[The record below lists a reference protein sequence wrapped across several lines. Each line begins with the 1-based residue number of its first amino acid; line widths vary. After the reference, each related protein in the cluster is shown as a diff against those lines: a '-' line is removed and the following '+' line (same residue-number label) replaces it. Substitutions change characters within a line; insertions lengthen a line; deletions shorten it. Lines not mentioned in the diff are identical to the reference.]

1 MCFTQKYHMIK
12 LFNYFFI
19 IGGVLFVC
27 SPHLGWKQRK
37 YLDGDIVELTIRVAA
52 FFLLIAATA
61 FFVATE
67 FAIVK
72 VRSTRIDQ
80 LVAEGNKKAI
90 KAKKVISNLDEYL
103 SACQLGITITALGLG
118 WLGEP
123 TFEIIL
129 HPIFDALGWTN
140 SVEILGFEASLSTL
154 LSFVIAFSLV
164 TFIHVVVGE
173 LSPKTLAIQKA
184 EQVTLNM
191 SGPIIAFHT
200 VMYVPIRILN
210 GAARGLTGLFGLKM
224 MSESEVAHSEEELR
238 MLLTDSHKGGEIN
251 DSEYEYVN
259 SIFEFSDR
267 IAKEIMVPRT
277 EISSIE
283 KDFTLR
289 DVFEVMGVEQYTRYP
304 ITDGDKDH
312 VIGLVNMKHLLT
324 AYIKDPENG
333 DKLVTEY
340 MQPVIRVIET
350 MPISDLLL
358 KIQKERIH
366 MAILMDEYG
375 GTSGLVTIED
385 IIEEIVGD
393 IQDEFDNDEVPEVQE
408 IKEDHYIIDAKM
420 LLQEVNDL
428 LGTHIEDEDIDTIG
442 GWFMTQHFDA
452 VVGDKVYADG
462 HEFKINEVEGH
473 HILFIEIK
481 KLPEEETTKIEEQ

>member
-1 MCFTQKYHMIK
+1 MD
-12 LFNYFFI
+12 
-19 IGGVLFVC
+19 V
-27 SPHLGWKQRK
+27 
-37 YLDGDIVELTIRVAA
+37 DIVELTIKLGA
-52 FFLLIAATA
+52 FALLIAATA

-72 VRSTRIDQ
+72 VRTTRIDQ

-123 TFEIIL
+123 TFELIL
-129 HPIFDALGWTN
+129 HPL
-140 SVEILGFEASLSTL
+140 FEMIGLEGQITSL
-154 LSFVIAFSLV
+154 LSFFIAFALV
-164 TFIHVVVGE
+164 TFLHVVVGE

-184 EQVTLNM
+184 EAVTL
-191 SGPIIAFHT
+191 SLAGPLILFHNI
-200 VMYVPIRILN
+200 MYPFIRALN
-210 GAARGLTGLFGLKM
+210 GSARALTGLFGLKM
-224 MSESEVAHSEEELR
+224 VSESEEAHSEEELR
-238 MLLTDSHKGGEIN
+238 MILSDSLKGGEIN
-251 DSEYEYVN
+251 HSEYEYVN

-283 KDFTLR
+283 KDLTLR
-289 DVFEVMGVEQYTRYP
+289 QVFEVMGVEQYTRYP

-324 AYIKDPENG
+324 AYIKDPANG
-333 DKLVTEY
+333 DKCVVEY

-350 MPISDLLL
+350 IPISDLLL

-393 IQDEFDNDEVPEVQE
+393 IQDEFDEDEIPEVQE
-408 IKEDHYIIDAKM
+408 ITEGQHYILDAKM
-420 LLQEVNDL
+420 LLAEVNDI
-428 LGTHIEDEDIDTIG
+428 LGTTIEDEDIDTIG

-452 VVGDKVYADG
+452 VEGDSITAHGY
-462 HEFKINEVEGH
+462 EFKIKELDGH
-473 HILFIEIK
+473 HILYLEV
-481 KLPEEETTKIEEQ
+481 TKIPNTTTEENIEE

>member
-1 MCFTQKYHMIK
+1 MD
-12 LFNYFFI
+12 
-19 IGGVLFVC
+19 V
-27 SPHLGWKQRK
+27 
-37 YLDGDIVELTIRVAA
+37 DIVELTIKLGA
-52 FFLLIAATA
+52 FALLIAATA

-72 VRSTRIDQ
+72 VRTTRIDQ

-123 TFEIIL
+123 TFELIL
-129 HPIFDALGWTN
+129 HPLFDMIGLEGQVT
-140 SVEILGFEASLSTL
+140 SL
-154 LSFVIAFSLV
+154 LSFIIAFALV
-164 TFIHVVVGE
+164 TFLHVVVGE

-184 EQVTLNM
+184 EAVTLRL
-191 SGPIIAFHT
+191 SGPLILFHNI
-200 VMYVPIRILN
+200 MYPFIRALN
-210 GAARGLTGLFGLKM
+210 GSARALTGLFGLKM
-224 MSESEVAHSEEELR
+224 VSESEEAHSEEELR
-238 MLLTDSHKGGEIN
+238 MILSDSLKGGEIN
-251 DSEYEYVN
+251 HSEYEYVN

-277 EISSIE
+277 EISSID
-283 KDFTLR
+283 KDLTLR
-289 DVFEVMGVEQYTRYP
+289 QVFEVMGVEQYTRYP

-324 AYIKDPENG
+324 AYIKDPANG
-333 DKLVTEY
+333 DKCVIEY

-350 MPISDLLL
+350 IPISDLLL

-393 IQDEFDNDEVPEVQE
+393 IQDEFDEDEIPEVQE
-408 IKEDHYIIDAKM
+408 ITEGQHYIFDAKM
-420 LLQEVNDL
+420 LLAEVNDI
-428 LGTHIEDEDIDTIG
+428 LGTTIEDEDIDTIG

-452 VVGDKVYADG
+452 VEGDSITAHGY
-462 HEFKINEVEGH
+462 EFKIKELDGH
-473 HILFIEIK
+473 HILYLEVT
-481 KLPEEETTKIEEQ
+481 KLPKATTEENIEE